1 MIVTRCRIAI
11 ALLIAAAGLAG
22 CAGNDSDVRPVMAID
37 GNRMELQDPLE
48 EGRALLVTG
57 QYGLAIDSLSRVLHD
72 QPDSVRA
79 LNLIAEAYDRL
90 HRYDLADRYHA
101 KALEIDPNS
110 VAALNNWGFSYLVRG
125 DKARAK
131 DLLERAVAVKGDQP
145 VVLANLRLA
154 GGGDAAATP
163 ADATQGVHTA
173 DDTVEIPLSGHVS
186 LVRRTGQLVRVAPGV
201 QLLVTTAP
209 AVQQQPTAIEAS
221 PQKAVEA
228 APLPYIVARQE
239 PADADTRV
247 RNLAALQQ
255 LLDPSPF
262 GFFPDVDDFN
272 HPRTGVGSAA
282 ITGWS
287 VGQAGYRLA
296 G

>member
-1 MIVTRCRIAI
+1 
-11 ALLIAAAGLAG
+11 
-22 CAGNDSDVRPVMAID
+22 MAMD
-37 GNRMELQDPLE
+37 GSRMELQDPVE
-48 EGRALLVTG
+48 QGRALLVTG
-57 QYGLAIDSLSRVLHD
+57 QYGLAIDALSRVLHD
-72 QPDSVRA
+72 QPGSVRA

-90 HRYDLADRYHA
+90 HRYDLGDRYHA
-101 KALEIDPNS
+101 KALEVDPNS

-125 DKARAK
+125 DRARAK
-131 DLLERAVAVKGDQP
+131 DLLERAEAIKADQP
-145 VVLANLRLA
+145 VVLANLRLVN
-154 GGGDAAATP
+154 GGEPAT
-163 ADATQGVHTA
+163 TA
-173 DDTVEIPLSGHVS
+173 NVAQSARAVDGTVEIPLSGHVT

-201 QLLVTTAP
+201 QLLVTVPPP
-209 AVQQQPTAIEAS
+209 AQPQPMAAEAS
-221 PQKAVEA
+221 PQKAIEA
-228 APLPYIVARQE
+228 APLPYIVTQRR
-239 PADADTRV
+239 PVDVDGRF

>member
-1 MIVTRCRIAI
+1 
-11 ALLIAAAGLAG
+11 
-22 CAGNDSDVRPVMAID
+22 MAMD
-37 GNRMELQDPLE
+37 GSRMELQDPVE
-48 EGRALLVTG
+48 QGRALLVTG
-57 QYGLAIDSLSRVLHD
+57 QYGLAIDALSRVLHD

-90 HRYDLADRYHA
+90 HRFDLADRYHA
-101 KALEIDPNS
+101 KALEVDPNS

-131 DLLERAVAVKGDQP
+131 ALLERAVAVKGDQP
-145 VVLANLRLA
+145 VVLANLRLVGDGEPAAPA
-154 GGGDAAATP
+154 GAIQAVRT
-163 ADATQGVHTA
+163 V
-173 DDTVEIPLSGHVS
+173 DDTIEIPLSGHVS
-186 LVRRTGQLVRVAPGV
+186 LVHRTGQLVRMAPGV

-209 AVQQQPTAIEAS
+209 AVQPQPTSIEAS

-228 APLPYIVARQE
+228 APLPYIVARHE
-239 PADADTRV
+239 PIDADTRV

-262 GFFPDVDDFN
+262 GFFPDIDEFN
-272 HPRTGVGSAA
+272 HPRTGVGTAA

-287 VGQAGYRLA
+287 VGQTGYRLA

>member
-22 CAGNDSDVRPVMAID
+22 CAGNDSGVRPVMAMD
-37 GNRMELQDPLE
+37 GSRMELQDPVE
-48 EGRALLVTG
+48 QGRALLVTG
-57 QYGLAIDSLSRVLHD
+57 QYGLAIDALSRVLHD
-72 QPDSVRA
+72 QPGSVRA

-90 HRYDLADRYHA
+90 HRYDLGDRYHA
-101 KALEIDPNS
+101 KALEVDPNS

-125 DKARAK
+125 DRARAK
-131 DLLERAVAVKGDQP
+131 DLLERAEAIKADQP
-145 VVLANLRLA
+145 VVLANLRLVN
-154 GGGDAAATP
+154 GGEPAT
-163 ADATQGVHTA
+163 TA
-173 DDTVEIPLSGHVS
+173 NVAQSARAVDGTVEIPLGGHVT

-201 QLLVTTAP
+201 QLLVTVPPP
-209 AVQQQPTAIEAS
+209 AQPQPMAAEAS
-221 PQKAVEA
+221 PQKAIEA
-228 APLPYIVARQE
+228 APLPYIVTQRR
-239 PADADTRV
+239 PVDVDGRF